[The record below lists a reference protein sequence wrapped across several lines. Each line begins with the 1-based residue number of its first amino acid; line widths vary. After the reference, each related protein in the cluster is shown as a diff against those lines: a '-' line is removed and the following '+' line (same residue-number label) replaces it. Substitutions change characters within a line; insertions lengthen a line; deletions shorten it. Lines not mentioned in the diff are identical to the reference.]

1 MNQRLRYR
9 PLSRIQSF
17 LCTNKHRG
25 QVVDFKIK
33 YIEISRMKAT
43 SRVSRMLVFMQIAGD
58 TVRKI
63 IWSVSFSSDPSHDT
77 ENTLLAFCQNKG
89 MRRGV
94 VVALP
99 FSFSFSFVFFVL
111 RFENFLIFF
120 TYPSREILQMLFD
133 HSFDS
138 FFFATV
144 LQLET

>member
-1 MNQRLRYR
+1 MNQRSRYC

-25 QVVDFKIK
+25 QVVNFKTK

-43 SRVSRMLVFMQIAGD
+43 SRLSQMLVFMQIAAD

-77 ENTLLAFCQNKG
+77 ENTLLAFRQNKG
-89 MRRGV
+89 MRRG
-94 VVALP
+94 ALP

-120 TYPSREILQMLFD
+120 TYPSREILRILFD
-133 HSFDS
+133 HSFDY
-138 FFFATV
+138 FFFETV
-144 LQLET
+144 LQLEM